1 MNRQI
6 KFRAYDQKLNQ
17 WIEKDF
23 HILGEVMAFNII
35 EGYLYEN
42 LAGAESAIERWND
55 VILQQFTG
63 LKDKNNRD
71 IYEGDILKIKYK
83 GAYEIFNQN
92 AEWESWSQDEKEF
105 ERFYEVIFYC
115 GEYEINC
122 SEYTIGLGGW
132 AARLTKDTRISTFNK
147 FGKIYS

>member
-71 IYEGDILKIKYK
+71 IYEGDILKRIYK
-83 GAYEIFNQN
+83 GAYEIFNQVKN
-92 AEWESWSQDEKEF
+92 
-105 ERFYEVIFYC
+105 
-115 GEYEINC
+115 GN
-122 SEYTIGLGGW
+122 LGPKM
-132 AARLTKDTRISTFNK
+132 RKNLNVFMK
-147 FGKIYS
+147 